1 MKSKIKKII
10 ACCLSVLLVGSAV
23 AVVGV
28 GSEGFKNWN
37 LSAWFDNTF
46 DDVKIE
52 NAEFEYDGKIKVL
65 NIDVPE
71 GATFVT
77 TITNEEGEEVVECI
91 DVGKYFWKIDVTI
104 DGKSKTY
111 NATLTIV
118 KTVLEEVESN
128 GVDLKLVK
136 VYRASSGEV
145 SKSFNYTITPAT
157 ADTLDINANLE
168 WDSDNGS
175 SVDDN
180 SFSSND
186 INDYLSVSVNSSE
199 KLITL
204 TCKQAF
210 GKQAVLKVSAVSD
223 SSKNAKVTINYD
235 SKLLTAGSVS
245 VNEGTIND
253 GSKITYTAKSPVYS
267 VGSTGSKM
275 PSENLSKSISCS
287 TLNSALTSSLSSFIS
302 TNSLAPGFQLLY
314 KGAYYD
320 VGDDTDETNLVSKMV
335 ENVNAYITTLF
346 DSNFSQSSFLN
357 IFKFTLMLD
366 NLNLGENTL
375 YNTTVKNLSY
385 TVKVSA
391 YGLSDTGSI
400 QFSVPEKVTSLT
412 LGETNIVF

>member
-1 MKSKIKKII
+1 MS
-10 ACCLSVLLVGSAV
+10 
-23 AVVGV
+23 
-28 GSEGFKNWN
+28 
-37 LSAWFDNTF
+37 
-46 DDVKIE
+46 
-52 NAEFEYDGKIKVL
+52 
-65 NIDVPE
+65 
-71 GATFVT
+71 
-77 TITNEEGEEVVECI
+77 
-91 DVGKYFWKIDVTI
+91 
-104 DGKSKTY
+104 
-111 NATLTIV
+111 
-118 KTVLEEVESN
+118 
-128 GVDLKLVK
+128 
-136 VYRASSGEV
+136 
-145 SKSFNYTITPAT
+145 
-157 ADTLDINANLE
+157 
-168 WDSDNGS
+168 
-175 SVDDN
+175 
-180 SFSSND
+180 
-186 INDYLSVSVNSSE
+186 
-199 KLITL
+199 
-204 TCKQAF
+204 
-210 GKQAVLKVSAVSD
+210 VLKVSAVSD

-253 GSKITYTAKSPVYS
+253 GSKITYIAKSPVYS

-357 IFKFTLMLD
+357 LFKFTLMLD